1 MAPKKAPAKTPK
13 EKATVLVAVSNGKKV
28 YITPTQASNMAKANR
43 NRTDAQGRSGF
54 GATRE
59 QVAARNSTIPS
70 GTINWDRSAPSVA
83 PTAAFTRPGQKATGL
98 AKSKVQD
105 RFSSPA
111 KTKLSTGIFAGSGTP
126 LGTGKMFNVTKGN
139 VTNAALTI
147 VASPASVGRGAIG
160 PVTSAVSKQVS
171 KYVGGKSLSVLSQGL
186 NKSGAGGRLYGALT
200 PEGVALASTRIGTP
214 SQQSARMGNL
224 MQGAINNSRQISG
237 SISDDAIRGM
247 NFLGKLIKVGAV
259 GGIVAP
265 KVVPKNKK
273 KK

>member
-28 YITPTQASNMAKANR
+28 YITPTQARNMAKANR

-70 GTINWDRSAPSVA
+70 VTTYKGKTINWDTPGTRR
-83 PTAAFTRPGQKATGL
+83 PTEAITRPGQTPTTPL
-98 AKSKVQD
+98 AKSTVKN
-105 RFSSPA
+105 RFEFTGP
-111 KTKLSTGIFAGSGTP
+111 KLSTGIFAGSGTP

-214 SQQSARMGNL
+214 AQQGARMGNL

-247 NFLGKLIKVGAV
+247 NFLGKLIKVG
-259 GGIVAP
+259 
-265 KVVPKNKK
+265 KRR
-273 KK
+273 

>member
-1 MAPKKAPAKTPK
+1 MAPKKKT
-13 EKATVLVAVSNGKKV
+13 TTTSNLYTYNG
-28 YITPTQASNMAKANR
+28 Q
-43 NRTDAQGRSGF
+43 
-54 GATRE
+54 
-59 QVAARNSTIPS
+59 
-70 GTINWDRSAPSVA
+70 TINWDTPGTRR
-83 PTAAFTRPGQKATGL
+83 PTEAITRPGQKAKGL
-98 AKSKVQD
+98 AKSTTTN
-105 RFSSPA
+105 RFSSTA
-111 KTKLSTGIFAGSGTP
+111 KTKLSTGPFANSGNP
-126 LGTGKMFNVTKGN
+126 NSKQFNVTKGN
-139 VTNAALTI
+139 VANAALTI